1 MPADPLRVLVIE
13 DDPTDFVFVRKGFE
27 AVAAGVELFHCPSA
41 QQVIPMMESRAC
53 RLVMLD
59 LNLNGDDGFRVL
71 AEIRGSERF
80 ATVPVIVFSS
90 SSSARDIAASYAAGA
105 NAYVEKPLTIEA
117 YRTFA
122 RAFSAFWME
131 VACIA

>member
-13 DDPTDFVFVRKGFE
+13 DDFTDFVFVRKGFE
-27 AVAAGVELFHCPSA
+27 AVSTGIELFHCPSA
-41 QQVIPMMESRAC
+41 DQVLPMMESRAC
-53 RLVMLD
+53 RLAILD
-59 LNLNGDDGFRVL
+59 LSLNGEDGFRVL
-71 AEIRGSERF
+71 ADIRASERF

-117 YRTFA
+117 YRAFA
-122 RAFSAFWME
+122 RAFSAFWLE
-131 VACIA
+131 VARIG